1 MSEFAFLELSEM
13 DDGEVVLRRSGD
25 AADSEP
31 LVSVRFSSEA
41 RLLLGNR
48 TTDIARAMVGAG
60 VQLATHQ
67 MANPESL
74 DDEPHILH

>member
-1 MSEFAFLELSEM
+1 MSEFAFLELSETE
-13 DDGEVVLRRSGD
+13 DGEVILRRSGD
-25 AADSEP
+25 SADSEP
-31 LVSVRFSSEA
+31 LVSVRFSAEA

-67 MANPESL
+67 MANPEAL
-74 DDEPHILH
+74 DDEPRILH